1 MRSLAE
7 KRACVSS
14 AEGAPSNEMTY
25 WGEREGEGEREREK
39 IKNKRRLR
47 GMEQG
52 GI

>member
-1 MRSLAE
+1 
-7 KRACVSS
+7 
-14 AEGAPSNEMTY
+14 MTY
-25 WGEREGEGEREREK
+25 WGEREGERERKREK